1 MVLTSTS
8 SRPGST
14 SSLSPMLGSSLSE
27 ESRLS
32 VNKAEVE
39 AICARRER
47 RRVEGRFT
55 VLSLTLASLADD
67 DVIQDFLWMDSCCRI
82 ADKYLLAMVLTYFN
96 RAELHTSEYSR
107 LNFFLA
113 LYLANDMEEDEE
125 QYKYEIFPWA
135 LGNNWR
141 KLVPNFL
148 KLRLDLWAQMNYRAA
163 VSRRCCEEV
172 IATIP
177 CHYIWHR
184 DRPAH
189 HSGAVRSYLQKEL
202 VPYPQ
207 GGERG
212 TPPVLHPL
220 QPLPGCFLD
229 LDSDSSSSSPE
240 NSVLLEADWPQDL
253 LILSPAVLMDH
264 GIEVLQEGLMGAE
277 PDEQGYG
284 WGM

>member
-1 MVLTSTS
+1 MRHNQTRSQNPS
-8 SRPGST
+8 SVTIQVKPGVSKLSRQNRDLVVRKPRLQERGEGE
-14 SSLSPMLGSSLSE
+14 SSKTPKVS
-27 ESRLS
+27 
-32 VNKAEVE
+32 KE
-39 AICARRER
+39 APFVIQHQELEA
-47 RRVEGRFT
+47 F
-55 VLSLTLASLADD
+55 LKLLDD

-82 ADKYLLAMVLTYFN
+82 ADKYLLAMVLTYFK

-107 LNFFLA
+107 MNFFLA

-184 DRPAH
+184 DRPVH
-189 HSGAVRSYLQKEL
+189 HSGAIRSYLQKEIA
-202 VPYPQ
+202 PYPQ
-207 GGERG
+207 GPSG
-212 TPPVLHPL
+212 TPPYCTLCNRYRRL
-220 QPLPGCFLD
+220 W
-229 LDSDSSSSSPE
+229 
-240 NSVLLEADWPQDL
+240 SVASLKDKTTAGVCND
-253 LILSPAVLMDH
+253 
-264 GIEVLQEGLMGAE
+264 
-277 PDEQGYG
+277 
-284 WGM
+284 

>member
-1 MVLTSTS
+1 MRHNQTRSPTS
-8 SRPGST
+8 SSVTIQVKPGVSKQ
-14 SSLSPMLGSSLSE
+14 SRQNRDLVVRR
-27 ESRLS
+27 SRLQERAVGEPS
-32 VNKAEVE
+32 KMSKASKEVPSLVQHQELE
-39 AICARRER
+39 A
-47 RRVEGRFT
+47 F
-55 VLSLTLASLADD
+55 LKLLDD

-82 ADKYLLAMVLTYFN
+82 ADKFSKKKCPRRVNWQQVFACSH
-96 RAELHTSEYSR
+96 R
-107 LNFFLA
+107 
-113 LYLANDMEEDEE
+113 YLANDMEEDEE

-207 GGERG
+207 GPSG
-212 TPPVLHPL
+212 TPPYCILCNRYR
-220 QPLPGCFLD
+220 CFLD

-264 GIEVLQEGLMGAE
+264 GIEGMGSLGGGRHVA
-277 PDEQGYG
+277 
-284 WGM
+284 